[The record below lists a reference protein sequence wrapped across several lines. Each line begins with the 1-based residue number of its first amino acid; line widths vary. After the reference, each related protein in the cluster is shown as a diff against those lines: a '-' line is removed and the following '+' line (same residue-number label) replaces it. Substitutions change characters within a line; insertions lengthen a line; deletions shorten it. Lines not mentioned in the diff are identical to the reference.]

1 MRAGIENR
9 RSPADDRLSRQQQI
23 AEISRGIKGMAKELN
38 VPVLVLSQLNRDS
51 EKEYRKPLLSDLR
64 ESGAIEQDADLILFI
79 YRDEVYKP
87 DTEEKGIAQ
96 IIIAKQR
103 TGPIGT
109 VKLAWLPQY
118 TVFKNLAPQVR

>member
-1 MRAGIENR
+1 M
-9 RSPADDRLSRQQQI
+9 
-23 AEISRGIKGMAKELN
+23 
-38 VPVLVLSQLNRDS
+38 
-51 EKEYRKPLLSDLR
+51 
-64 ESGAIEQDADLILFI
+64 FI
-79 YRDEVYKP
+79 YRDEVYNL
-87 DTEEKGIAQ
+87 DSEEKGIAQ